1 MPGMTEDLLET
12 TALAWFAELGYQTL
26 HGPDLAVNLHRG

>member
-12 TALAWFAELGYQTL
+12 TALAWFAELGYQTFARA
-26 HGPDLAVNLHRG
+26 GYIA